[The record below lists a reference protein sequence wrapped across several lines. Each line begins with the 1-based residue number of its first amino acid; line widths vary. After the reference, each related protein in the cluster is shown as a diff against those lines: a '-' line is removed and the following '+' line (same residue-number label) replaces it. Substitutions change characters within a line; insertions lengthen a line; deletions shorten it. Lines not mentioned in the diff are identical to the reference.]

1 MTFRSVVASV
11 SFALMVLG
19 VSGSS
24 AHARPDTH
32 FRGALAERYSDS
44 QFLKSSAYQPDKWEK
59 INGQIGRTGFDG
71 LYVRR
76 KNGVI
81 RKVFIN
87 ESKYGYSKLGTTRA
101 GKQMSKQWSIKKV
114 DELLSRARAEH
125 LTAGTASRRLVG
137 ARRIADLEQ
146 IKRLLIADTGVRR
159 QVWNHKFS
167 GGRWHIQKN
176 VVADELA
183 ENLVRG
189 KFGGEL
195 DKGII
200 LEDRQ
205 FDRLEKASSRRFHQ
219 REREKVFTSL
229 RRELQKDSL
238 SSRQTNKVIQEL
250 KSGKLNDMQ
259 TLSARRATLMRRNLW
274 IGLPMA
280 TVVSGRRHVALS
292 LSSLKGN
299 IKSIRLV
306 STLRVVPWA
315 LYAYE
320 GLQGYRSTMK
330 WVTGKVSNR
339 ELFRKL
345 ATVAGGITGAA
356 VGQKLGALGGRAVG
370 TALQSTQGMVG
381 ADNAGSF
388 IGRAVGG
395 VVGWGVGRALA
406 GNAAESYLDLL
417 DDRAKQEY
425 KNFLQD
431 HLRQASANGSL
442 T

>member
-1 MTFRSVVASV
+1 MTLRSVVASV
-11 SFALMVLG
+11 SFALMVLA
-19 VSGSS
+19 VSGLS

-44 QFLKSSAYQPDKWEK
+44 QFLKSFVYQPDKWEK

-87 ESKYGYSKLGTTRA
+87 ESKYGYSKLGKTLA
-101 GKQMSKQWSIKKV
+101 GNQMSKQWSIKKV

-125 LTAGTASRRLVG
+125 LTAGTTSRRLIG
-137 ARRIADLEQ
+137 TRRIADLEQ
-146 IKRLLIADTGVRR
+146 IKRLLIADTGIRR
-159 QVWNHKFS
+159 QVWNYKFS
-167 GGRWHIQKN
+167 GGRWHIQKY

-195 DKGII
+195 GKGVI
-200 LEDRQ
+200 LEDQKIHRLKNTGVRQ
-205 FDRLEKASSRRFHQ
+205 FHR
-219 REREKVFTSL
+219 REREKVFSSL

-238 SSRQTNKVIQEL
+238 SKRQANKVIQEI
-250 KSGKLNDMQ
+250 KNGKLNDMQ
-259 TLSARRATLMRRNLW
+259 ALSKTRTSLMRRNMW

-280 TVVSGRRHVALS
+280 TVVNGRRQTARS
-292 LSSLKGN
+292 LSSLKRN

-306 STLRVVPWA
+306 STLRVVPWM

-356 VGQKLGALGGRAVG
+356 VGQKLGAVGGRAVG

-381 ADNAGSF
+381 ADNAGNL

-406 GNAAESYLDLL
+406 GRAAESYLDLL
-417 DDRAKQEY
+417 DDRAKEEY
-425 KNFLQD
+425 RGFLQD
-431 HLRQASANGSL
+431 HFREAAANGSL